1 VRARDL
7 AAVVSGRRAHPRR
20 TGGMRE
26 RGIRPGILAVCSA
39 AQRDVA
45 IRRHEQG
52 PTLGVDDREG
62 AHASL
67 LGPLGHVA
75 NAPVGLR
82 QAVPVTRGS
91 FLPTCL
97 GCEAIRVPAAGR
109 GIQHPG
115 GAIRHSRETARDGAP
130 RAGRVAS
137 PTRSPES
144 ARGLQISRAR
154 LYAMGTR
161 PEGALPAAPRGRPSF
176 GAGGRADD
184 REENVMSIQ
193 HILRRSVKTLPPE
206 TSCRE
211 AARLMRDDKIGC
223 VVVAE
228 AGRPCGV
235 VTDRDLVVRVMA
247 TGQDAEQR
255 TLAEVMSG
263 APVFLGDERSLDV
276 VIRTMREEGVRRIP
290 VVDEAGE
297 LEGIVTLDDLLVLL
311 GDQIGS
317 LAETV
322 RQEISGA
329 A

>member
-1 VRARDL
+1 
-7 AAVVSGRRAHPRR
+7 
-20 TGGMRE
+20 
-26 RGIRPGILAVCSA
+26 
-39 AQRDVA
+39 
-45 IRRHEQG
+45 
-52 PTLGVDDREG
+52 
-62 AHASL
+62 
-67 LGPLGHVA
+67 
-75 NAPVGLR
+75 
-82 QAVPVTRGS
+82 
-91 FLPTCL
+91 
-97 GCEAIRVPAAGR
+97 
-109 GIQHPG
+109 
-115 GAIRHSRETARDGAP
+115 
-130 RAGRVAS
+130 
-137 PTRSPES
+137 
-144 ARGLQISRAR
+144 
-154 LYAMGTR
+154 
-161 PEGALPAAPRGRPSF
+161 
-176 GAGGRADD
+176 
-184 REENVMSIQ
+184 
-193 HILRRSVKTLPPE
+193 
-206 TSCRE
+206 
-211 AARLMRDDKIGC
+211 MRDDKIGC